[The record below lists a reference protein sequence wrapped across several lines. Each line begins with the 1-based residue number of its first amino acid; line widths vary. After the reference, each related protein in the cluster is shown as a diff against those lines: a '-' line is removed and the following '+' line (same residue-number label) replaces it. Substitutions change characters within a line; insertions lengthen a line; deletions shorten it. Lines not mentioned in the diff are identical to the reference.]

1 MRGASCC
8 GGSDKGG
15 SRGLELIKCND
26 AMWGDLAACVLIKN
40 PPLSPAGGEE
50 EVEEEERQIAKKER
64 ERECHRAR
72 GKKNI
77 KEGIESNC
85 R

>member
-50 EVEEEERQIAKKER
+50 EVEEEERQIAKRR
-64 ERECHRAR
+64 ERENVTERG
-72 GKKNI
+72 GKKH
-77 KEGIESNC
+77 
-85 R
+85 